1 MKRAFKD
8 MVTYEPYDYL
18 NSEITGDYDKAHAV
32 KCTNGIFVG
41 TEEHGVAS
49 WLGIPY
55 AKPPVGDRRFRAPE
69 YVDESD
75 KVFEARYG
83 SGTFRGAPVCVRPSM
98 RRDEQPLQRHEHR
111 RGDL

>member
-41 TEEHGVAS
+41 TEEHGITESVLTVRTDRGIAYRSWSPRTAS
-49 WLGIPY
+49 I
-55 AKPPVGDRRFRAPE
+55 
-69 YVDESD
+69 
-75 KVFEARYG
+75 
-83 SGTFRGAPVCVRPSM
+83 
-98 RRDEQPLQRHEHR
+98 
-111 RGDL
+111 